1 MAPHIWEG
9 EVVTQRLT
17 HRQAGTQSRINFW
30 KPQKRIGRG
39 MENMI
44 QWLMLCLYYYS
55 LLNKPQIM
63 LCQKPRF
70 MLCQYYYSQLY
81 NLSLCSVNVTTLCSI
96 TSAYALPILLLSVV

>member
-1 MAPHIWEG
+1 MAPHNWEE

-55 LLNKPQIM
+55 LL
-63 LCQKPRF
+63 
-70 MLCQYYYSQLY
+70 Y
-81 NLSLCSVNVTTLCSI
+81 NLGICSIYITTLCYI
-96 TSAYALPILLLSVV
+96 TSTYTLSTYISTLCCVTSVQQVYSACICLSVLSVN